1 MIYAGGRVST
11 DKQENS
17 LDLQRRTNNDFCL
30 RLFKQLPDV
39 ELYDNDASGKLPL
52 LKRPKGRELVNAK
65 KGDKIVFMKHDRM
78 FRNMANG
85 VLTVEK
91 WFKEGVSLYLINL
104 GDQPIDM
111 NNPEKKF
118 QFYIMLATAVLERD
132 NIAKRTKDGM
142 YQRKLSGKTYAK
154 PVYGYD
160 NAYERNANG
169 DRVNGKLVRNEKEQ
183 EVLAE
188 ILALRDTGTSYQKI
202 SNWLNKRGILTK
214 QGCKWSKH
222 TLMEMMKND
231 IHSLKVA

>member
-1 MIYAGGRVST
+1 MIYTYGRVST
-11 DKQENS
+11 KKQENS
-17 LDLQRRTNNDFCL
+17 LELQKRTNDEFCL
-30 RLFKQLPDV
+30 RVFKQLPDV
-39 ELYDNDASGKLPL
+39 ELYDNDISGKLPV
-52 LKRPKGRELVNAK
+52 LKRPEGSKLSELK
-65 KGDKIVFMKHDRM
+65 KGDIIVCMKHDRM
-78 FRNMANG
+78 FRNLVNG
-85 VLTVEK
+85 VVMVEK
-91 WFKEGVSLYLINL
+91 WFKQGITIHFLNQGGL
-104 GDQPIDM
+104 PIDM
-111 NNPEKKF
+111 ANPTNKF
-118 QFYIMLATAVLERD
+118 QFIIILAAGEHEREC
-132 NIAKRTKDGM
+132 IAARTKDGM

-183 EVLAE
+183 EVLSE